1 MSSFPSSL
9 LLSIALCLLA
19 TPSSAVEP
27 KKEESPGFKKQY
39 VGIFTKS
46 SPKQQVILRQPTL
59 RQLGDR
65 AFLVGTSVNY
75 DARLEFK
82 KRLSEDR
89 PIVRWVALTEVI
101 EMYEFDNID
110 EYRDKE

>member
-1 MSSFPSSL
+1 MSSFRWFL
-9 LLSIALCLLA
+9 LLSIGLCLLV
-19 TPSSAVEP
+19 TPSSAVEQ
-27 KKEESPGFKKQY
+27 KKEEPPGFKKQY

-65 AFLVGTSVNY
+65 AFLVGTSMTY
-75 DARLEFK
+75 DGRLEYK
-82 KRLSEDR
+82 QRLSEDK
-89 PIVRWVALTEVI
+89 PIIRWVALTEVI
-101 EMYEFDNID
+101 EMYEFDNIN